1 MEAACH
7 DALDQALLVCGM
19 HRSGTSLTA
28 SLLHAA
34 GVRLGERLL
43 GVNHGNERG
52 HFEDLDIYEFHQAV
66 LRSNGLGTEGFV
78 AAGTVVVPESLEPIG
93 RRLAADRARGGGVW
107 GWKEPR
113 TVLFL
118 DYWDAILPAARYVF
132 VFRRPWEVVDSLFR
146 RGDETF
152 AGNPAFAAEV
162 WLHYNRTILGFARRH
177 PDRCLVVEVDQV
189 AADPRGLFAAV
200 RSQLRIGLADPPD
213 LFEPQ
218 LLVGD
223 GDPGHALAIRAC
235 LPEAE
240 DVYRELRAL
249 AGATPLPAANAT
261 IGDCPTLGRRLFVA
275 WRQTRRAEAQAA
287 ALLPQLTWAREVAT
301 TAEAAAKSLRRQVA
315 DLESESHWLEAV
327 RTEQAARIVA
337 LEAEL
342 EGVRVQQA
350 ARIAALD
357 AERFVVA
364 GRAAALQGLEGA
376 IEARWQELH
385 DREELVGWTVARIWS
400 GAGSGLCRIS
410 RELRRIATQA
420 AAVFRRACGG
430 RPVTAAD
437 AETQIDRR
445 GAA

>member
-1 MEAACH
+1 MEAARH
-7 DALDQALLVCGM
+7 DALDRPLLVCGM

-34 GVRLGERLL
+34 GVRLGNRLL
-43 GVNHGNERG
+43 GANHGNERG

-66 LRSNGLGTEGFV
+66 LRSTGLGTEGFV
-78 AAGTVVVPESLEPIG
+78 AAGAIAVPESLEPIG
-93 RRLAADRARGGGVW
+93 RRLAADRARAGGVW

-118 DYWDAILPAARYVF
+118 DYWDAILPTARYVF

-146 RGDETF
+146 RGDEAF

-162 WLHYNRTILGFARRH
+162 WLHYNRTILDFAGRH
-177 PDRCLVVEVDQV
+177 RDRCLVVEVDQV

-200 RSQLRIGLADPPD
+200 RSQLGIELADPPD
-213 LFEPQ
+213 LFEPR

-240 DVYRELRAL
+240 DVYRELRGR
-249 AGATPLPAANAT
+249 AGAPPLPAANAT
-261 IGDCPTLGRRLFVA
+261 IGDCPTLGRRLLVE

-287 ALLPQLTWAREVAT
+287 ALLPQLTWAREAAA
-301 TAEAAAKSLRRQVA
+301 TAEAAAEALRGRVS
-315 DLESESHWLEAV
+315 DLEAESRRLEAV
-327 RTEQAARIVA
+327 RTE
-337 LEAEL
+337 
-342 EGVRVQQA
+342 QA

-364 GRAAALQGLEGA
+364 GRARAVQGLESS
-376 IEARWQELH
+376 ITARGEELH
-385 DREELVGWTVARIWS
+385 EREELVAWTAVPLRSRDGSVLRRIP
-400 GAGSGLCRIS
+400 

-420 AAVFRRACGG
+420 AAVFRRAFGLQ
-430 RPVTAAD
+430 PVTAGD
-437 AETQIDRR
+437 AETQIGRR

>member
-7 DALDQALLVCGM
+7 DALDQSLLVCGM

-34 GVRLGERLL
+34 GVRLGDRLL
-43 GVNHGNERG
+43 GANHGNERG

-78 AAGTVVVPESLEPIG
+78 AGGTVAVPESLEPIG

-118 DYWDAILPAARYVF
+118 DYWEAILPAARYVF

-146 RGDETF
+146 RGDEAF
-152 AGNPAFAAEV
+152 AGDPAFAAEV
-162 WLHYNRTILGFARRH
+162 WLHYNRTILDFAGRH
-177 PDRCLVVEVDQV
+177 RDRCLVVEVDRV
-189 AADPRGLFAAV
+189 AADPHGLFAAV
-200 RSQLRIGLADPPD
+200 RSRLGIELGDPPN
-213 LFEPQ
+213 LFEPR

-223 GDPGHALAIRAC
+223 GDPGHTLAIRAC

-240 DVYRELRAL
+240 DVYRELRDL

-261 IGDCPTLGRRLFVA
+261 IRDCPTLGRRLFGA

-287 ALLPQLTWAREVAT
+287 ALLPQLTWARELAA
-301 TAEAAAKSLRRQVA
+301 TAEAAAESLRGRVA
-315 DLESESHWLEAV
+315 DLEAESHRLEAV
-327 RTEQAARIVA
+327 RTEQAARIAA
-337 LEAEL
+337 LE
-342 EGVRVQQA
+342 
-350 ARIAALD
+350 

-376 IEARWQELH
+376 IEARRDELH
-385 DREELVGWTVARIWS
+385 EREELVAWTAARLRFRD
-400 GAGSGLCRIS
+400 GSVLRRIR
-410 RELRRIATQA
+410 RELRRVATQA
-420 AAVFRRACGG
+420 AAVFRRACGR

-437 AETQIDRR
+437 AEKHISRR